1 MKITNEGAED
11 YPLGAVTVSS
21 QWVKGADGCGAKT
34 LAAGASC
41 DVEVT
46 FAPTTGGAKAGSVL
60 IANHKPHLIALAGVG
75 TEAVGSLSPAVA
87 DLGAGPQNFTLRN
100 SGNETLEVGTAKVGA
115 GFAIGADAC
124 SRKAVAPGAACTLT
138 AAPHG

>member
-1 MKITNEGAED
+1 MRITNEGAED

-21 QWVKGADGCGAKT
+21 QWVKGTDGCGAKT

-46 FAPTTGGAKAGSVL
+46 FAPTTGGVKTGFVM

-75 TEAVGSLSPAVA
+75 TEAVAALSPAVA
-87 DLGAGPQNFTLRN
+87 DLSSGPADVHAAQLGQRGAQGRHGQDRRGLRDRRRRV
-100 SGNETLEVGTAKVGA
+100 LAH
-115 GFAIGADAC
+115 DA
-124 SRKAVAPGAACTLT
+124 SPRARRAR
-138 AAPHG
+138 